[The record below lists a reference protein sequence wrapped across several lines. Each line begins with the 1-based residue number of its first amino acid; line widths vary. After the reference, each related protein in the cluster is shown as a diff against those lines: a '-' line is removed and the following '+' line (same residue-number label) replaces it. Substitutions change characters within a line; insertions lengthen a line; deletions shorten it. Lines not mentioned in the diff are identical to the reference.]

1 MPREGES
8 DFSTDVLLDV
18 LFKPKWS
25 ALNTSCS
32 YMNDTNGLNRVFLL
46 CVHLCVYACN
56 NNNLRKSRRGH
67 WRNGRWEK
75 KNGNVVNTVLIYEI
89 LKNLSNKKSDCKHQ
103 IDRIS

>member
-32 YMNDTNGLNRVFLL
+32 YMNDTNGLNRGFFLL
-46 CVHLCVYACN
+46 CVYLCMYACN

-67 WRNGRWEK
+67 
-75 KNGNVVNTVLIYEI
+75 
-89 LKNLSNKKSDCKHQ
+89 
-103 IDRIS
+103 